1 MQASKEIDWITQ
13 S

>member
-13 S
+13 